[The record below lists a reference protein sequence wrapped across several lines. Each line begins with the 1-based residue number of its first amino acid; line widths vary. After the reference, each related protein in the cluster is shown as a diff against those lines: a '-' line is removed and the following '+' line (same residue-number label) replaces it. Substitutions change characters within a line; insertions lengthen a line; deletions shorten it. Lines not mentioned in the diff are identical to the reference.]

1 MQSTI
6 DTRDVTKCQCGANLF
21 MYGVLYCNVC
31 LPIYKARL
39 SYNFH
44 YGLSSSNCE
53 CGGDDY
59 VPCDCPVGEC
69 DCEISDVLV
78 CDDCLSLNCLC
89 SEVDGT
95 CNYCDTYPFTIQN
108 ASTLALLEDGVVTIF
123 IDLAGM
129 PQHDYHYDSMTEI
142 RSNQLNPDLEDPY
155 YLDLFIRRRRELY
168 RFVTIK
174 RNPILDSI
182 RSRQPYEDLRIF
194 EECVKCF
201 GILDTYGTN
210 TCSHCLSQEAYYCP
224 CLNKPLRCAHCL
236 DSFCHCHRLN
246 SSRCEFCL
254 TFPDCIPTAAVISSV
269 EYMSMHTMTNMY
281 DRTNRIPN
289 CTIPPVNLFLEY
301 SCDYKGMKESK
312 QVLHE
317 AIFKELFKP
326 SRIEAWINQGNDPID
341 YLP

>member
-31 LPIYKARL
+31 LPIYQARL

-108 ASTLALLEDGVVTIF
+108 ASTLALLEDDVVTIS
-123 IDLAGM
+123 IDLDGM
-129 PQHDYHYDSMTEI
+129 PYHGYDYDLMSDI
-142 RSNQLNPDLEDPY
+142 RRSKLIPDIDDPY
-155 YLDLFIRRRRELY
+155 NLIH
-168 RFVTIK
+168 TIES
-174 RNPILDSI
+174 NPILDSI
-182 RSRQPYEDLRIF
+182 RSKHPYEDHRTF
-194 EECVKCF
+194 TECVNCF
-201 GILDTYGTN
+201 GILDTYGTD
-210 TCSHCLSQEAYYCP
+210 TCGHCLSIMPHYCP

-236 DSFCHCHRLN
+236 DSFCQCEMLN

-289 CTIPPVNLFLEY
+289 CTIPPANLFLEY
-301 SCDYKGMKESK
+301 SCDYNGMKESK
-312 QVLHE
+312 QDLHE

-326 SRIEAWINQGNDPID
+326 SRIEAWIKQGNDVLD
-341 YLP
+341 YMC